1 MKLPALAIKNY
12 QFIYVMVGL
21 ALFLGLRSFFSMP
34 KSEDPFLEL
43 PNYTVIV
50 VYPGTSPED
59 MEDLIVDPIEE
70 VVDELDEITEMR
82 TQITN
87 GLAVIQIQAE
97 FGIDYDDKYD
107 ELLAAITGIRAD
119 LPENIFSLEVEQ
131 FKPEE
136 RVAIQ
141 QFALVSENLPYK
153 NLYDIAKDFQDE
165 VEKIDFVK
173 STEIEAYPVEEIR
186 ISVDFQKMAQ
196 LNIPLN
202 QVLGVLRG
210 NNANIPGG
218 DIAADGLTFNIQ
230 SSGGYDNLED
240 IRNTAIRSANSNQI
254 VYLKDFASVDF
265 DYDDQ
270 QWFARFNK
278 ERCIYL
284 TVKQKRGSNILKLAE
299 QLKTVDEDF
308 QSKLPEGVRL
318 ISAFEQAPAVAFRI
332 NDFISNLLQGILLVG
347 VIIWLFLGWRPAL
360 VVMTIIPLSIIL
372 AVTVLDFNNYALQQI
387 SIAALVI
394 ALGLLV
400 DNAIVVIENIVNFKN
415 DGQPIKEAAA
425 NGTKEVGYA
434 IIASTVTT
442 VLAFAP
448 LSLLQSGPGEFLR
461 TLPLTV
467 IYALIASLVLAL
479 VFTPIVSS
487 KLLASKKMTNKPTFV
502 KRQLDKLIIKVY
514 RPTVNFA
521 LKRGWVVILV
531 GVGFFAFAGA
541 LFPSIGVSFF
551 PTADKPL
558 LLVSVDMPYTADTK
572 RTDKAVAY
580 IESVL
585 DTTDYVESYIT
596 NTGHGN
602 PQVYYNRIPEEFK
615 KYHGEV
621 VINFKDWNPSKF
633 YATLDQFRSAFKA
646 FPDGKIYFRELKNG
660 APFEAPIEILL
671 LGDELTILK
680 EIATD
685 VEQMVRETPGT
696 EDVDNPL
703 ALSKTDIKIAIN
715 RDKAALY
722 NLSLLD
728 TDQTIRASLN
738 GLAVDKATIDEQDD
752 TYPITLRIPFDGEP
766 TIDDFDKVYLASS
779 TGHQVPLS
787 QVADIQFKAEY
798 AKINHFNIDR
808 SIGITANVLDP
819 DQTAQ
824 ITESILPKLDAYDW
838 PEGYSYYI
846 GGEYETQKESFGD
859 LGILLAIAML
869 GIFAVLVLQ
878 FRSLVQPLIIF
889 SAIPLAVTGSFIA
902 LFLTGWSFS
911 FFAFVGFISL
921 IGIVVNNSIILVD
934 YTNQLIKEGVEK
946 VKAIKQAAERRFVP
960 IVLTTATT
968 ILGLAPLTFS
978 ASNLWSPLG
987 WTLIGGLISSMLLTL
1002 IVVPVLYNWFTK
1014 VKGKNMRTK

>member
-1 MKLPALAIKNY
+1 MRLPSLAIKNN

-43 PNYTVIV
+43 PNYTIIV

-59 MEDLIVDPIEE
+59 MEDLIVDPVEE
-70 VVDELDEITEMR
+70 VVDELDEITEIR
-82 TQITN
+82 TEITN
-87 GLAVIQIQAE
+87 GLAVFQIEAE
-97 FGIDYDDKYD
+97 FGIDYDEKYD
-107 ELLAAITGIRAD
+107 EILATVTGIRPD
-119 LPENIFSLEVEQ
+119 LPADIFSLEVEQ

-136 RVAIQ
+136 RVVIQ
-141 QFALVSENLPYK
+141 QFALVSDNVPYK
-153 NLYDIAKDFQDE
+153 ILYDVAEDFQDE

-186 ISVDFQKMAQ
+186 ISVNFQKMAQ
-196 LNIPLN
+196 LSIPLS
-202 QVLGVLRG
+202 QVLGLLRG

-218 DIAADGLTFNIQ
+218 DIASDGLTFNIQ
-230 SSGGYDNLED
+230 STGGYEDLEE
-240 IRNTAIRSANSNQI
+240 IANTAIRSADNQI
-254 VYLKDFASVDF
+254 VYLKDFASVEF

-270 QWFARFNK
+270 QWFARYNQD
-278 ERCIYL
+278 RCIYL
-284 TVKQKRGSNILKLAE
+284 TVNQKRGSNILTLAE
-299 QLKTVDEDF
+299 ELKKVEAGF
-308 QSKLPEGVRL
+308 QSKLPEGVQL
-318 ISAFEQAPAVAFRI
+318 VTAFEQAPAVAFRI
-332 NDFISNLLQGILLVG
+332 NDFISNLLQGIILVG
-347 VIIWLFLGWRPAL
+347 VIIWIFLGWRPAV

-372 AVTVLDFNNYALQQI
+372 AVTVLDLNNYALQQI

-415 DGQPIKEAAA
+415 EGHKIKEAASL
-425 NGTKEVGYA
+425 GTKEVGYA
-434 IIASTVTT
+434 IISSTVTT

-467 IYALIASLVLAL
+467 IYALTASLILAL

-487 KLLASKKMTNKPTFV
+487 KVLNSKQVGTKQTLVRRLM
-502 KRQLDKLIIKVY
+502 DKLIVKFY
-514 RPTVNFA
+514 RPSISFA
-521 LKRGWVVILV
+521 LKRGWLIMLI
-531 GVGFFAFAGA
+531 GFGLFGFAGA
-541 LFPSIGVSFF
+541 LFPGIGVSFF

-558 LLVSVDMPYTADTK
+558 LLISVDMPYTANLK
-572 RTDKAVAY
+572 RTDKAISY

-585 DTTDYVESYIT
+585 DTTDYVDSYIV

-602 PQVYYNRIPEEFK
+602 PQVYYNRIPEEYK

-621 VINFKDWNPSKF
+621 VVNFKEWDPPKF
-633 YATLDQFRSAFKA
+633 YATLQQFRDTFRA

-671 LGDELTILK
+671 LGDELTVLK
-680 EIATD
+680 KIAAD
-685 VEQMVRETPGT
+685 VEEMVRQTAGT

-703 ALSKTDIKIAIN
+703 ALSKTDIKVEIN
-715 RDKAALY
+715 RDKASLY

-728 TDQTIRASLN
+728 IDRTVRASLN
-738 GLAVDKATIDEQDD
+738 GVAVDKATIEEEDD
-752 TYPITLRIPFDGEP
+752 TFPMTLRIPFVEEP
-766 TIDDFDKVYLASS
+766 TIDDFDKVYVASA

-787 QVADIQFKAEY
+787 QVSDIQFKAEY
-798 AKINHFNIDR
+798 AKINHFNLER
-808 SIGITANVLDP
+808 SIGITANVIDP
-819 DQTAQ
+819 DKT
-824 ITESILPKLDAYDW
+824 TEVTQAILPMLDAYNW

-846 GGEYETQKESFGD
+846 GGEYETQQESFGD
-859 LGILLAIAML
+859 LGTLLIIAML

-878 FRSLVQPLIIF
+878 FRSFVQPMIIF
-889 SAIPLAVTGSFIA
+889 SAIPLAITGSFIA

-934 YTNQLIKEGVEK
+934 YTNQLIGEGKEK
-946 VKAIKQAAERRFVP
+946 VEAIKQAAERRFVP

-968 ILGLAPLTFS
+968 ILGLVPLTFS
-978 ASNLWSPLG
+978 GSNLWSPLG

-1002 IVVPVLYNWFTK
+1002 IVVPVLYNWFTS
-1014 VKGKNMRTK
+1014 VKKGHVRTD